1 MNPYGS
7 VIEEHFRHPRNYGS
21 LDAPDIRHEEVN
33 PFCGD
38 RVRIEIA
45 FIDDRVQ
52 AARFQG
58 DLCMIA
64 KAASSLLT
72 ELIVGLSIAQLHELP
87 VQSLLDA
94 LQAKVPPARTQCA
107 LLPWNA
113 LRHGLDVQCTGK
125 TKSATSSSQG

>member
-1 MNPYGS
+1 MNPYG
-7 VIEEHFRHPRNYGS
+7 ET
-21 LDAPDIRHEEVN
+21 LRHEDVN

-45 FIDDRVQ
+45 VAPDNSVR

-72 ELIVGLSIAQLHELP
+72 EMITGSAGIRYEERRPTTTSTALSIF
-87 VQSLLDA
+87 
-94 LQAKVPPARTQCA
+94 
-107 LLPWNA
+107 
-113 LRHGLDVQCTGK
+113 LRPIVLCSVGKSTNRPLVGSRMTRADGDVF
-125 TKSATSSSQG
+125 

>member
-1 MNPYGS
+1 MNPYGET
-7 VIEEHFRHPRNYGS
+7 IQEHFKHPRNYGS
-21 LDAPDIRHEEVN
+21 LDAPDIRHEDVN

-45 FIDDRVQ
+45 VAPDDTVR

-72 ELIVGLSIAQLHELP
+72 EMITGASLESIGVMPEEQLLRA
-87 VQSLLDA
+87 LDVEI
-94 LQAKVPPARTQCA
+94 QPARRKCA
-107 LLPWNA
+107 LLPLVVLQSGVNA
-113 LRHGLDVQCTGK
+113 WSRR
-125 TKSATSSSQG
+125 SIR